1 MKNKIYYIMLCLIS
15 SFAFMNNV
23 FAEGELSFSIGA
35 SVVGGETVVKGSEA
49 TVNVSLNSDTA
60 LSSCTFNIISD
71 AGIEFVSKSSM
82 NNYVVRDEGENIIVE
97 RANTDVN
104 FVSGQNV
111 LELKYKVNND
121 GKLTIKT
128 INCKSAIDDKSG
140 STTDKVIEFKTKEV
154 NDDTSL
160 SILTVTGGTL
170 SPKFSSNAY
179 NYTVQLHDT
188 KFSLN
193 MTASNSD
200 YQDDIVVTDAD
211 GKTLDARNI
220 IFKNDGGQ
228 GIMAITITVNGKTKY
243 ELGVRYVQEELD
255 NSLSSLKVGDQ
266 LVKLES
272 GKYDY
277 SVNVGKDVTEVK
289 IEAFLKDSNNFKFVD
304 GNGLTTLQIPSAVNS
319 YALMIEPKDSSSGGK
334 GVTYLIT
341 INREGLSIP
350 SEKPSTGSSSNNNG
364 TSNNNG
370 NQGNA
375 TTNPSTGGISMFLMA
390 FVLIAS
396 LIGSI
401 YLYKKNLEGYN

>member
-1 MKNKIYYIMLCLIS
+1 MNKINYIMLCLVS
-15 SFAFMNNV
+15 CFAFMNSV
-23 FAEGELSFSIGA
+23 FAEGELSFSVDA
-35 SVVGGETVVKGSEA
+35 KPVGETTVVKGSEA
-49 TVNVSLNSDTA
+49 AVNVSLNSDTA
-60 LSSCTFNIISD
+60 LSSCTFNIVAD

-82 NNYVVRDEGENIIVE
+82 NSYVVRDEGENIIVE
-97 RANTDVN
+97 RANTDVS

-128 INCKSAIDDKSG
+128 ISCKSAVDDKTG
-140 STTDKVIEFKTKEV
+140 SASDKFIEFKTKEV

-160 SILTVTGGTL
+160 KSLTVTGGTL
-170 SPKFSSNAY
+170 SPKFSASAY

-200 YQDDIVVTDAD
+200 YQDKIVVTDVD
-211 GKTLDARNI
+211 GNVLDASNI

-228 GIMAITITVNGKTKY
+228 GIMVVTITVNGKTKY

-255 NSLSSLKVGDQ
+255 NSLASLKVGGQ
-266 LVKLES
+266 EIGLES

-277 SVNVGKDVTEVK
+277 SVNVGKDINEVK
-289 IEAFLKDSNNFKFVD
+289 IEATLKDSNNFKFVD
-304 GNGLTTLQIPSAVNS
+304 GNGPTTLQVTSAINS

-341 INREGLSIP
+341 INREGVSVP
-350 SEKPSTGSSSNNNG
+350 VEKPSSSSNNNKP
-364 TSNNNG
+364 SNNN
-370 NQGNA
+370 QGNT

-390 FVLIAS
+390 FILIVS

-401 YLYKKNLEGYN
+401 YLYKKNLEGYNN

>member
-1 MKNKIYYIMLCLIS
+1 MKNKIYYIVLCLIS

-35 SVVGGETVVKGSEA
+35 SVVGGETTVVKGSEA
-49 TVNVSLNSDTA
+49 TINVSLNSETA
-60 LSSCTFNIISD
+60 ISSCTFNVVSD

-82 NNYVVRDEGENIIVE
+82 NSYVVRDEGENIIVE

-128 INCKSAIDDKSG
+128 VSCKSAVDDKTG
-140 STTDKVIEFKTKEV
+140 TTGDEIIEFKTKEV

-160 SILTVTGGTL
+160 SSLTVTGGTL
-170 SPKFSSNAY
+170 SPKFSSTTY
-179 NYTVQLHDT
+179 NYTVQLNDT

-200 YQDDIVVTDAD
+200 YQNKIVVTDID
-211 GKTLDARNI
+211 GNTLDASNI
-220 IFKNDGGQ
+220 VFKNDGGQ
-228 GIMAITITVNGKTKY
+228 GIMVVTIIVNEKTRY

-277 SVNVGKDVTEVK
+277 SVNVGKDVNEVK

-334 GVTYLIT
+334 SVTYLIT
-341 INREGLSIP
+341 INRDGLSVP
-350 SEKPSTGSSSNNNG
+350 AEKPSSGSSNSKPSNN
-364 TSNNNG
+364 

-401 YLYKKNLEGYN
+401 YLYKKNLEGYNN